1 MFWLFLGVYPLLFP
15 TGSTLTPRWRI
26 VGWVGSLSWLFFAVG
41 GLLQA
46 EICLQFGLEGTPD
59 DGTCLTTTANPIG
72 IEGVEMAEFSSWG
85 SVLLVLLLLSIAAAF
100 VSMVVRYRRSGGL
113 ERRQMKL
120 LLLAFGFGLASLL
133 IKDVLLD
140 QILGITTPQPVS
152 FALNL
157 VGWMMIPIATAIAIL
172 RHGLY
177 EIDRVISRT
186 VSYLLIVIL
195 VGALFTTIVV
205 GLPNVAGLDSNL
217 AVAGATLVAFF
228 VFSPLLKLIQRRVD
242 QVFNRQPYN
251 ADQVLEDFG
260 SQVRDEV
267 DPERLAE
274 AWISTVSETLEP
286 SSIGV
291 WIKDE

>member
-1 MFWLFLGVYPLLFP
+1 
-15 TGSTLTPRWRI
+15 
-26 VGWVGSLSWLFFAVG
+26 
-41 GLLQA
+41 
-46 EICLQFGLEGTPD
+46 
-59 DGTCLTTTANPIG
+59 
-72 IEGVEMAEFSSWG
+72 
-85 SVLLVLLLLSIAAAF
+85 
-100 VSMVVRYRRSGGL
+100 
-113 ERRQMKL
+113 MKL

-186 VSYLLIVIL
+186 VSYLLIVIV
-195 VGALFTTIVV
+195 VGALFATIVV
-205 GLPNVAGLDSNL
+205 GLPNIAGLDSNL
-217 AVAGATLVAFF
+217 AVASATLVAFF

-274 AWISTVSETLEP
+274 AWISAVSETLEP